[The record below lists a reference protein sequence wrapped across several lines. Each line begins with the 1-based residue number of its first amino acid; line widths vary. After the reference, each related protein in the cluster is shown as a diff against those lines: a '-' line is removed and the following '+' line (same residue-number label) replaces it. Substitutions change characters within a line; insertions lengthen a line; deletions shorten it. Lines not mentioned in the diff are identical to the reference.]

1 MYRLGRKE
9 GRGKEG
15 EDEEVRVREGEKN
28 RDEKIGGRHLRG
40 YLATIRRKRRK
51 KIGEEETELLRKSS
65 SIFIR

>member
-28 RDEKIGGRHLRG
+28 RDEKIGGRGLRG